1 MSDPGSSNHSF
12 EAGLVAKC
20 VLAAVNGT
28 IEEVQ
33 EKILLLAT
41 QTAIVSLMMSYDE
54 TAEAAVENACQS
66 AMAECVRHIGKTL
79 NSTEFQLVNAGT
91 LEEGGWRNG

>member
-1 MSDPGSSNHSF
+1 MSDPGSSHHSF

-33 EKILLLAT
+33 EKILLLAAR
-41 QTAIVSLMMSYDE
+41 TAIVSLMMSYDE
-54 TAEAAVENACQS
+54 TAEEAVENACQS
-66 AMAECVRHIGKTL
+66 AMAECVKSLSGTL
-79 NSTEFQLVNAGT
+79 NSTEFRLTAAGT
-91 LEEGGWRNG
+91 TEEGGWRNG